1 MRLRRAR
8 FIAMLLATAVIL
20 GLLYGVLQVTVG
32 QPDVLLTWWG
42 TTLQTLLATLICL
55 GTANAVD
62 RRWSG
67 R

>member
-8 FIAMLLATAVIL
+8 FIAVLLASAVIL

-42 TTLQTLLATLICL
+42 TTLRAVLAVLICL
-55 GTANAVD
+55 GTADAVD